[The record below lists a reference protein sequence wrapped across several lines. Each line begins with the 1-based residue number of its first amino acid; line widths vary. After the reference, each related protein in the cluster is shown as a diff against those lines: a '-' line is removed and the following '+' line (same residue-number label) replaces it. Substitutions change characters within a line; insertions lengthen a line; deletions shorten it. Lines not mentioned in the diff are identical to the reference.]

1 MLEPE
6 EVEGQQIMLSRLL
19 DRTYLRLLLLHLAPH
34 LGP

>member
-6 EVEGQQIMLSRLL
+6 EVEGQQVMLSWLL
-19 DRTYLRLLLLHLAPH
+19 ARTYLCLLLLHLAPQ